1 MGYALIVS
9 GGTDGRYTIQLDI
22 GEDERASLVARFT
35 AQNVEA
41 QEKLAIAEA
50 ELTQKKATLDAA
62 AAAYEAATT
71 AYIQLL
77 RGELSGATEEEA
89 NQIVKDHATTQEDH
103 IKALVEHNTAL
114 SNRNAMSFN
123 AKQLEKALTAWKALV
138 LTETRQAWCADLTED
153 ATGYVKT
160 LEIPG
165 ESDLILIAP
174 GGPAPVLAT
183 SGYLRSRALMS
194 PWQAFFNAAVLP
206 GWQKFKPTYRWGT
219 ITDLDAD
226 TDTATVELAVARS
239 SAQRLLVNQ
248 SNTLTN
254 IPVVYL
260 NCNAAAFDVGDRAI
274 VEFQGQDW
282 SAPRVIGFVDN
293 PRGCGWPCVGTTPY
307 NGPWFVTSSQLL
319 VDKMMNPSALFEW
332 KTDYANT
339 WSDLSVPHV
348 NPLIAID
355 EVPFE
360 KYITGMERGALR
372 YFDYGRPNVDPNNSG
387 GMGYLWAQI
396 RTKAYWDDASIAI
409 PSGVKGIVTVQNLYY
424 YHRPDDEHIGELRV
438 TLNGEL
444 LCNIAVG
451 RTPAAGVATKARTL
465 GGITNTF
472 GSPVSNLDGYTL
484 YSEL

>member
-1 MGYALIVS
+1 MGYALIVG
-9 GGTDGRYTIQLDI
+9 GGTDGRYTIELDI
-22 GEDERASLVARFT
+22 GEDERAALVARFT

-41 QEKLAIAEA
+41 QEKLVIAEA
-50 ELTQKKATLDAA
+50 ELAQKKDKLDEA
-62 AAAYEAATT
+62 AAAYQAATDE
-71 AYIQLL
+71 YILLL
-77 RGELSGATEEEA
+77 RGELPGITEEEGI
-89 NQIVKDHATTQEDH
+89 QIVNDYTTTQVAH
-103 IKALVEHNTAL
+103 TKALAEHNTAL
-114 SNRNAMSFN
+114 SNRNAVSFN
-123 AKQLEKALTAWKALV
+123 AKHLEKALAAWQALV
-138 LTETRQAWCADLTED
+138 LTESRDAWCADLTED
-153 ATGYVKT
+153 AIGYVKT

-174 GGPAPVLAT
+174 GGTYPSLETA
-183 SGYLRSRALMS
+183 GYLRSRALMS

-206 GWQKFKPTYRWGT
+206 GWQKFKPTYRFGT
-219 ITDLDAD
+219 ITALDEDAN
-226 TDTATVELAVARS
+226 TATVELAVARS
-239 SAQRLLVNQ
+239 SAQQLPVNK

-254 IPVVYL
+254 IPVVYMD
-260 NCNAAAFDVGDRAI
+260 CNAAAFDVGDRAV

-307 NGPWFVTSSQLL
+307 NGPWFVTSSQVL
-319 VDKMMNPSALFEW
+319 VDKMMDPGTLFEW

-360 KYITGMERGALR
+360 KYVPGMERGALR

-387 GMGYLWAQI
+387 GMGYFWAQI
-396 RTKAYWDDASIAI
+396 RTKAYWDAASIAI
-409 PSGVKGIVTVQNLYY
+409 PSGVKAIVTVDNLYY

-451 RTPAAGVATKARTL
+451 RTPAEGVATKARTL